1 MKKSIT
7 VIEGDGIGPE
17 IMAQA
22 IKVLDTIAL
31 KYRHSFTYE
40 YALAGGAAIDQ
51 AGECLPQSTIESCK
65 RTDSILL
72 GAVGGYK
79 WDNLP
84 GDKRPEKALLGI
96 RKEMDLFSNIR
107 PVKLYNALKSASP
120 LREGIVDK
128 GIDFVIVRELT
139 GGVYFGTHS
148 TTETEKGSIATD
160 IMSYNEHEIE
170 RVTRQAID
178 IARTRGSRIT
188 VVDKA
193 NVLDTSRLWRS
204 VTRRVFDDCP
214 DVQYEYMYVD
224 NCSMQLIRRPS
235 EFDVILTENMFGDI
249 LSDEASMLTGTIGT
263 AGSASL
269 GKGSI
274 GMYEPIHG
282 SAPDIAGQNI
292 ANPIG
297 MIAAVSMMLRYSFD
311 MQMEADDIDTAIEQV
326 LDNGFRTKD
335 IAPDPIYSVT
345 CEEMGELI
353 ARRINLSL

>member
-1 MKKSIT
+1 MNKKIT

-17 IMAQA
+17 IMQQA
-22 IKVLDTIAL
+22 IKILDRIAEL
-31 KYRHSFTYE
+31 YKHTFEYE
-40 YALAGGAAIDQ
+40 YVLAGGIAIDKL
-51 AGECLPQSTIESCK
+51 GECLPENTLESCK

-84 GDKRPEKALLGI
+84 GDKRPEKALLGL
-96 RKEMDLFSNIR
+96 RKEMGLYSNIR
-107 PVKLYNALKSASP
+107 PVKLYKALKNASP
-120 LREGIVDK
+120 LREDIVDK

-139 GGVYFGTHS
+139 GGVYFGQH
-148 TTETEKGSIATD
+148 TTVVNDNGCIATD
-160 IMSYNEHEIE
+160 IMTYNENEIE

-178 IARTRGSRIT
+178 IAKGRGNRIT

-193 NVLDTSRLWRS
+193 NVLDTSRLWRQ
-204 VTRRVFDDCP
+204 VTKKVFDASP
-214 DVQYEYMYVD
+214 TVQYDYMYVD

-235 EFDVILTENMFGDI
+235 DFDVILTENMFGDI
-249 LSDEASMLTGTIGT
+249 LSDEASMLTGTVGT
-263 AGSASL
+263 AGSASI
-269 GKGSI
+269 GEGSR

-297 MIAAVSMMLRYSFD
+297 MIAAAGMMLRYSFG
-311 MQMEADDIDTAIEQV
+311 MEKEANAIDYAIETV

-335 IAPDPIYSVT
+335 IALNNEESIT
-345 CEEMGELI
+345 CERMGDLI
-353 ARRINLSL
+353 LQNIKL